1 MSDKKAQLRK
11 QIESLRSSLKSAP
24 AKAGS
29 SSNSWTNKS
38 YVSPF
43 STGKGAPAAK
53 GKGKGKGGKAAGKAN
68 QTYQRQSAPSGK
80 GKGGNFFPGNKT
92 YVRPSTT
99 GSSQPAVS
107 AVKTSQTAKATAKGG
122 QGSGK
127 GGKGSQNKVYVRPSS
142 GAGSTPTASVPS
154 RAPKLGQWKTWS
166 RAKGAQSLHSSVRGA
181 SSKKA
186 SAPQAAQRMFV
197 KLLAQR
203 RRQTHGKFAKS
214 SRGNQLVRVSSAV
227 EEARKAGIQRAGKQS
242 LQWVRHEVLTAHA
255 ENVKV
260 HAENVKARTDKK
272 QKQIVSVGGGMY
284 RRSKGAALSAAGC

>member
-1 MSDKKAQLRK
+1 M
-11 QIESLRSSLKSAP
+11 P
-24 AKAGS
+24 
-29 SSNSWTNKS
+29 
-38 YVSPF
+38 
-43 STGKGAPAAK
+43 
-53 GKGKGKGGKAAGKAN
+53 
-68 QTYQRQSAPSGK
+68 
-80 GKGGNFFPGNKT
+80 
-92 YVRPSTT
+92 
-99 GSSQPAVS
+99 

-127 GGKGSQNKVYVRPSS
+127 GGGGKGSQNKVYVRPSS
-142 GAGSTPTASVPS
+142 GAGSPPTASVPS
-154 RAPKLGQWKTWS
+154 RAPKSGQWKTWS

-227 EEARKAGIQRAGKQS
+227 EEARKAGIQKAGKQS

-284 RRSKGAALSAAGC
+284 RRSKGGLTLVRVEDPAAAGSGTGASNSQVNADAKAKPSHKASRTVIGGSTYVSKGSTMVRVTGKTSALKARSTRKCLQMILSLIHI